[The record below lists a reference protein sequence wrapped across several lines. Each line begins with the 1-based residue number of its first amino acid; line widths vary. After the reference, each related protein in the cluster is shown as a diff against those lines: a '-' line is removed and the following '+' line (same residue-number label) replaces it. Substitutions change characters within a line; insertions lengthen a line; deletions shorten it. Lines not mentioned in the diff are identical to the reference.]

1 MRQPRPY
8 IRYRRDLTSRA
19 QILRRDPTPAERKLW
34 YEFLSTHPEKFT
46 RQKPL
51 GSYIADFYCAQKRL
65 VIELDG
71 DTHFTEGGDAYD
83 RQRTAVLGFRSIRVV
98 RFTNA
103 EVLRQFEA
111 VCAQIEQAL
120 VETRST
126 KKNLKPTPRSRERS
140 LPP

>member
-120 VETRST
+120 VETQNT
-126 KKNLKPTPRSRERS
+126 KKI
-140 LPP
+140 

>member
-126 KKNLKPTPRSRERS
+126 KKI
-140 LPP
+140 